1 MDNRIVRPG
10 SVVVYV
16 DAAGTDHAA
25 LVTRMDSWAQCW
37 IAYVG
42 VAENCMGRQVDQRGP
57 LPTLA
62 ALADSGGAFYEHVR
76 FIDQAPIP
84 VPAKEALAVSEM
96 RSEYGDD
103 QENDDDEGRDSEPE
117 RFEN

>member
-1 MDNRIVRPG
+1 MENRIVQPG

-16 DAAGTDHAA
+16 DAAGIDLPA

-42 VAENCMGRQVDQRGP
+42 SSENCMGRQIDQRGP

-62 ALADSGGAFYEHVR
+62 ALAGEFREHVR
-76 FIDQAPIP
+76 FTDQAPMAG
-84 VPAKEALAVSEM
+84 PATRILAVSEM

-103 QENDDDEGRDSEPE
+103 QEDDHDES
-117 RFEN
+117 

>member
-1 MDNRIVRPG
+1 MGPIIPPG

-16 DAAGTDHAA
+16 DAAGKDHAA
-25 LVTRMDSWAQCW
+25 LLTRMDSWAQCW

-42 VAENCMGRQVDQRGP
+42 TSENCMGRQVDQRGP

-62 ALADSGGAFYEHVR
+62 AIFESGGAFREHVR
-76 FIDQAPIP
+76 LIDEAPIP
-84 VPAKEALAVSEM
+84 VPTKEAPAVSEM
-96 RSEYGDD
+96 LKEYGDN
-103 QENDDDEGRDSEPE
+103 QESEDDESGDSLPE

>member
-1 MDNRIVRPG
+1 MENRIVQPG

-16 DAAGTDHAA
+16 DAAGIDHPA

-42 VAENCMGRQVDQRGP
+42 TAENCMGRQVDQRGP

-62 ALADSGGAFYEHVR
+62 ALTSEFREHVR
-76 FIDQAPIP
+76 FIDQAPVAGP
-84 VPAKEALAVSEM
+84 QKQAQAVSEM

-103 QENDDDEGRDSEPE
+103 PESDHDES
-117 RFEN
+117 